1 MSKKLFLTLLI
12 AMIISPLSLAQDDA
26 DVQED
31 TGMDEQTMMDET
43 MNEETMDEETVHEET
58 MHEEQ
63 TTMDEQPESAKE
75 PVKGMIAST
84 KYRCE
89 LQGMTR
95 RVEINY
101 EVPDST
107 VPCSVSYYKDTE
119 VPGEV
124 NTLWTANNVEGYCE
138 ERAAAFVDKLGSWGW
153 SCQDN

>member
-1 MSKKLFLTLLI
+1 MSRKLYLTLLI
-12 AMIISPLSLAQDDA
+12 AMIISPLSLAQDDSA
-26 DVQED
+26 DVQDDSATVQED
-31 TGMDEQTMMDET
+31 SGMNAQTSLDDEQSS
-43 MNEETMDEETVHEET
+43 
-58 MHEEQ
+58 
-63 TTMDEQPESAKE
+63 MDEQPEGTDA
-75 PVKGMIAST
+75 PVKGVIAST
-84 KYRCE
+84 KYQCE

-101 EVPDST
+101 EVPDSI

-138 ERAAAFVDKLGSWGW
+138 ERAAAFVDKLRSWGW

>member
-58 MHEEQ
+58 IHEEQ

>member
-1 MSKKLFLTLLI
+1 MSKKLFLTLLF
-12 AMIISPLSLAQDDA
+12 AMIISPFSLAQDDSA
-26 DVQED
+26 DVQDDSASVQDDAQED
-31 TGMDEQTMMDET
+31 TGMDDQTA
-43 MNEETMDEETVHEET
+43 
-58 MHEEQ
+58 
-63 TTMDEQPESAKE
+63 MDEQPESAE
-75 PVKGMIAST
+75 VKGMIAST

-124 NTLWTANNVEGYCE
+124 NTLWTASNVEGYCE
-138 ERAAAFVDKLGSWGW
+138 EKAAAFVDKLGSWGW

>member
-1 MSKKLFLTLLI
+1 MYKKLFLTLFI
-12 AMIISPLSLAQDDA
+12 AMIISPLSLAQDDSADIQDDSA

-31 TGMDEQTMMDET
+31 TGMDEQAA
-43 MNEETMDEETVHEET
+43 
-58 MHEEQ
+58 
-63 TTMDEQPESAKE
+63 MDEQPDSAGE
-75 PVKGMIAST
+75 PAKGMIAST

>member
-12 AMIISPLSLAQDDA
+12 AMIISPLSLAQDDSA

-31 TGMDEQTMMDET
+31 AGMDEQTTTDEAMDEEQPT
-43 MNEETMDEETVHEET
+43 MNE
-58 MHEEQ
+58 Q
-63 TTMDEQPESAKE
+63 SESAE
-75 PVKGMIAST
+75 APVKGMIAST

-138 ERAAAFVDKLGSWGW
+138 EKAAAFVDKLGTWGW
-153 SCQDN
+153 TCQDN

>member
-12 AMIISPLSLAQDDA
+12 AMIISPLTLAQDASA

-31 TGMDEQTMMDET
+31 TGMDEQT
-43 MNEETMDEETVHEET
+43 TMDEAVD
-58 MHEEQ
+58 EEQ
-63 TTMDEQPESAKE
+63 PSLNEQPESAEE
-75 PVKGMIAST
+75 PVKGVIAST

-89 LQGMTR
+89 LQGMMR

-124 NTLWTANNVEGYCE
+124 NTLWTASNVEGYCE

>member
-12 AMIISPLSLAQDDA
+12 AMIISPLSFAQDDA
-26 DVQED
+26 DAQED

-43 MNEETMDEETVHEET
+43 TDEETMHEET

-84 KYRCE
+84 KYHCE